1 MPPQGQEATDN
12 QAEAIMDNE
21 RDLEEEEHLPDAGG
35 ADDSSDSGSEEEG
48 VEAGQVD
55 TEQPSKRVDDPE
67 GRMPGQLASE
77 APQPTDYL
85 NKKAQAVAHVD
96 GLLGQT
102 VTMKHKGSSLVWT
115 VIKSWDPENNYP
127 DPTRSNNN

>member
-1 MPPQGQEATDN
+1 
-12 QAEAIMDNE
+12 
-21 RDLEEEEHLPDAGG
+21 
-35 ADDSSDSGSEEEG
+35 
-48 VEAGQVD
+48 
-55 TEQPSKRVDDPE
+55 
-67 GRMPGQLASE
+67 MPGQLASE

-115 VIKSWDPENNYP
+115 VIKSWDPENDYP
-127 DPTRSNNN
+127 DPTRSNNNKGPFGLKSFDPTKYKKDEVLAALFLHLAFDDWKLIIKRMNVAVDLHNNNKSKKR

>member
-1 MPPQGQEATDN
+1 M
-12 QAEAIMDNE
+12 AEARPGVVVGSEAQRRYKN
-21 RDLEEEEHLPDAGG
+21 LEVGCRV
-35 ADDSSDSGSEEEG
+35 SGSFGEYHSNPNPNICRCVRSRLYG
-48 VEAGQVD
+48 NIVCALDQNRYKV
-55 TEQPSKRVDDPE
+55 
-67 GRMPGQLASE
+67 GQLASE

-115 VIKSWDPENNYP
+115 VLKSWDP
-127 DPTRSNNN
+127 